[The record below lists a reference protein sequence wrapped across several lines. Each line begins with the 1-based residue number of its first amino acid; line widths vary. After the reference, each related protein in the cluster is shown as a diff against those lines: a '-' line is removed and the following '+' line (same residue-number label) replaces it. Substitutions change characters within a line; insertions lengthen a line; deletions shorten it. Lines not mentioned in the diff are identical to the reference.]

1 MFAPAPSSPSARS
14 CSTPP
19 KCRRIPSSVYRG
31 ADGNFVFYEDENDT
45 YDYETGALATVTFA
59 WSEAN
64 QMLAVGA
71 RQGSFPGMLDQ
82 RTFRIVFVGPNHG
95 RGAAETATAEQVV
108 TYSGAA
114 LSIRAP

>member
-1 MFAPAPSSPSARS
+1 
-14 CSTPP
+14 
-19 KCRRIPSSVYRG
+19 
-31 ADGNFVFYEDENDT
+31 
-45 YDYETGALATVTFA
+45 
-59 WSEAN
+59 
-64 QMLAVGA
+64 MLAVGA